1 MRRRAVGGDRA
12 RAAARVERQ
21 TNRRGH
27 AGLRRALRV
36 AALLRARVT
45 TLDLT
50 GVLCPMNWVRA
61 RLELE
66 RMRPGA
72 RLELVLDSGEAL
84 ESVPRLAR
92 EEGHR
97 VTVEGRH

>member
-1 MRRRAVGGDRA
+1 
-12 RAAARVERQ
+12 
-21 TNRRGH
+21 
-27 AGLRRALRV
+27 
-36 AALLRARVT
+36 VT

-66 RMRPGA
+66 RLAPGE
-72 RLELVLDSGEAL
+72 RLELVLDPGEAL
-84 ESVPRLAR
+84 DSVPRSAR

-97 VTVEGRH
+97 VTVEGRRVTIEKS

>member
-1 MRRRAVGGDRA
+1 M
-12 RAAARVERQ
+12 
-21 TNRRGH
+21 
-27 AGLRRALRV
+27 
-36 AALLRARVT
+36 T

-66 RMRPGA
+66 RMRAGE
-72 RLELVLDSGEAL
+72 RLELLLDPGEAL
-84 ESVPRLAR
+84 EAVPRSAR

-97 VTVEGRH
+97 VTVEGRHVTIGKA